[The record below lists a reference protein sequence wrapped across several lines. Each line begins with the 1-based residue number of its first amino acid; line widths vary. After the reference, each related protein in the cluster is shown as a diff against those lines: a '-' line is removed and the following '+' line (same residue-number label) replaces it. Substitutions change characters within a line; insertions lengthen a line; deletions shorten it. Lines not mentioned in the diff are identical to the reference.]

1 MASTL
6 VDIVDATPID
16 RIADELYA
24 LPPAEFVAA
33 RDAAAKRAG
42 DRGDKA
48 LAKQVSALR
57 KPTLSAWALN
67 QLARQ
72 HAAEYAQA
80 LALGDQLRT
89 AQEQLKGSVLRELS
103 GRRRVVVSALVR
115 LAEDLARDAGTPLGP
130 DAVQQVRTTL
140 TAALADAVLAA
151 RIRAGRL
158 VKPVEQSGFGPLSE
172 TAVPAPAARD
182 DLAPRRE
189 KKRERELSKAR
200 DDIKAAKAAAREAS
214 AALAEAEAVLT
225 AREERTEELRAELRR
240 AQQAEHEAA
249 TKAERA
255 RRKASTA
262 QEKLAAAQARMSSLR
277 EEG

>member
-6 VDIVDATPID
+6 DGIVDTAPID

-33 RDAAAKRAG
+33 RDAQARQAA

-57 KPTLSAWALN
+57 KPTSSAWALN
-67 QLARQ
+67 LLAR
-72 HAAEYAQA
+72 HGAADLAEA
-80 LALGDQLRT
+80 LALGDELRT
-89 AQEQLKGSVLRELS
+89 AQEELRGGALRQLSA
-103 GRRRVVVSALVR
+103 RRRAVLSALVR
-115 LAEDLARDAGTPLGP
+115 RVELFALDCGKPLGP
-130 DAVQQVRTTL
+130 DAVQQVRATL

-172 TAVPAPAARD
+172 TATPVRD

-189 KKRERELSKAR
+189 QRRERQLARAR
-200 DDIKAAKAAAREAS
+200 DDIGTAQADVRKADAAVTEAEQ
-214 AALAEAEAVLT
+214 ALAE
-225 AREERTEELRAELRR
+225 REEHTATLQAELRR
-240 AQQAEHEAA
+240 AHQAEQEAA
-249 TKAERA
+249 TRLTKAKRRA
-255 RRKASTA
+255 EAARD
-262 QEKLAAAQARMSSLR
+262 KLAGAEARMTELR
-277 EEG
+277 GDA